1 VNIELVLNSSPSE
14 VEIALLKDRQI
25 TELHKEKSSVE
36 FAVGD
41 IYLGK
46 VKKVIPSL
54 NAAFVDVGYEKDAF
68 LHYLDLGPQFATAT
82 KYLQRAIDVPNTSGD
97 LSDFPIEPEIN
108 KDGKIKELLSQGQAI
123 LVQIAKE
130 PISTKGPRLTSE
142 ITIPG
147 RYIVLVP
154 FTNKVSISQRI
165 TSSEERDRLK
175 RLVRSI
181 KPENFGVIIRTV
193 AEGKKVA
200 DLDTDLR
207 DVVERWKKMIEKL
220 YHQAPIKR
228 VLGELNKT
236 STILRDML
244 SKKFTNIHVNDAE
257 LANELKQYLQTIAPD
272 QADIVKHYKGKDP
285 IFDFFEI
292 NRQIKAS
299 FGKHVSLK
307 SGAYLIVEH
316 TEAMHVIDVN
326 SGNRKASTKSQE
338 ESALETNLECA
349 KEIARILQLRDMGGI
364 IVVDFIDMYEREN
377 QKILYEKLKEYLKE
391 DRAKHNVLPPSK
403 FGVVEITRQ
412 RVRPETDIKTSELC
426 PVCNGTGEA
435 EATIL
440 ITDEIENNLR
450 YIAQDLG
457 EKEVTLRTHQF
468 LSAYLTK
475 GIFTSIR
482 KQWSKKYKIKLKVQ
496 PQDSYHFLEYH
507 FFTAKE
513 EGIMI

>member
-1 VNIELVLNSSPSE
+1 VNIELVINSSPSD
-14 VEIALLKDRQI
+14 VSIALLKDGLI
-25 TELHKEKSSVE
+25 TELHKEKNDSE

-68 LHYLDLGPQFATAT
+68 LHYLDLGAQFSSASKFLKQTLDNPKVDAE
-82 KYLQRAIDVPNTSGD
+82 LR
-97 LSDFPIEPEIN
+97 DFNIEPDIDKE
-108 KDGKIKELLSQGQAI
+108 GKIKDQLSQGQAI

-142 ITIPG
+142 VTIPG
-147 RYIVLVP
+147 RYLVLVP
-154 FTNKVSISQRI
+154 FSNKVSVSQKI
-165 TSSEERDRLK
+165 TSSEERDRLR
-175 RLVRSI
+175 RLVKSI
-181 KPENFGVIIRTV
+181 KPDNFGIIIRTV

-200 DLDTDLR
+200 DLDIDLR
-207 DVVERWKKMIEKL
+207 DSLERWKQLNKKL
-220 YHQAPIKR
+220 YKATPVKR

-244 SKKFTNIHVNDAE
+244 SKKFTNIHVNDPQLAE
-257 LANELKQYLQTIAPD
+257 EVKNYLDTIAPD
-272 QADIVKHYKGKDP
+272 QKSIVKLYKGKEP

-292 NRQIKAS
+292 NKQIKAS

-326 SGNRKASTKSQE
+326 SGNRKATAKTQE

-349 KEIARILQLRDMGGI
+349 KEIARLLQLRDMGGI
-364 IVVDFIDMYEREN
+364 IVVDFIDMYNREN
-377 QKILYEKLKEYLKE
+377 QRTLYEKFKEYLKE
-391 DRAKHNVLPPSK
+391 DRAKHNLLPPSK

-412 RVRPETDIKTSELC
+412 RVRPETDIKTTEVC

-440 ITDEIENNLR
+440 IIDEIENNLR
-450 YIAQDLG
+450 YIAEDLK
-457 EKEVTLRTHQF
+457 EKTVTLRVHPF
-468 LSAYLTK
+468 IEAYLTK
-475 GIFTSIR
+475 GIFSSVRRT
-482 KQWSKKYKIKLKVQ
+482 WSKRYKVRLKVLGETN
-496 PQDSYHFLEYH
+496 YHFLEYH
-507 FFTAKE
+507 FFTTKD
-513 EGIMI
+513 EGIMV

>member
-1 VNIELVLNSSPSE
+1 MNIELVIDSAPSE
-14 VEIALLKDRQI
+14 VSIALLKDGLI
-25 TELHKEKSSVE
+25 TELHKEKNNKD

-54 NAAFVDVGYEKDAF
+54 NAAFVDVGYDKDAF
-68 LHYLDLGPQFATAT
+68 LHYLDLGPQFSSAT
-82 KYLQRAIDVPNTSGD
+82 KFLKQTTSNPKFD
-97 LSDFPIEPEIN
+97 AELNNFTIEPDIN
-108 KDGKIKELLSQGQAI
+108 KDGKIKEQLSQGQAI

-147 RYIVLVP
+147 RFLVLVP
-154 FTNKVSISQRI
+154 FSNKISISQRI
-165 TSSEERDRLK
+165 VSSEERERLK
-175 RLVRSI
+175 RLVKSI
-181 KPENFGVIIRTV
+181 KPDNFGIIIRTV

-200 DLDTDLR
+200 DLDLDLR
-207 DVVERWKKMIEKL
+207 DSLERWKQLTGKL
-220 YHQAPIKR
+220 YNMQPVKR

-236 STILRDML
+236 STILRDIL
-244 SKKFTNIHVNDAE
+244 SKKFSSIHVNDADMAGE
-257 LANELKQYLQTIAPD
+257 IKNYLSTIAAD
-272 QADIVKHYKGKDP
+272 QVDIVKLYKGKES

-377 QKILYEKLKEYLKE
+377 QKILYEKFKEYLRE
-391 DRAKHNVLPPSK
+391 DRAKHNILPPSK

-412 RVRPETDIKTSELC
+412 RVKPETDIKTTEVC

-435 EATIL
+435 EATVL
-440 ITDEIENNLR
+440 IIDEIENNLR
-450 YIAQDLG
+450 YIAEDLN
-457 EKEVTLRTHQF
+457 EKSVTLRVHPF
-468 LSAYLTK
+468 IEAFLTK
-475 GIFTSIR
+475 GIFTSVR
-482 KQWSKKYKIKLKVQ
+482 KRWSKKYKIKLKVEAQ
-496 PQDSYHFLEYH
+496 STYHFLEYH
-507 FFTAKE
+507 FFNPRE
-513 EGIMI
+513 EGIMT